1 MLLTCYKTENEQLTF
16 FYSSFHAVK
25 SSINCRT
32 RTRWCDWDLVK
43 TRYQLDTDESHN
55 DRHETSVLFSIA
67 TWQRWAGNIS
77 KYIVNSPPHPQRN
90 ILALYRK
97 CITLVWN
104 SILIFLVSWRNV
116 CYAFEYKVCCYMVL
130 IMSSLYRSI

>member
-55 DRHETSVLFSIA
+55 DRHETSVLFTA
-67 TWQRWAGNIS
+67 LQHGNVEQEIF
-77 KYIVNSPPHPQRN
+77 QN
-90 ILALYRK
+90 IL
-97 CITLVWN
+97 
-104 SILIFLVSWRNV
+104 LIVPHTHRETF
-116 CYAFEYKVCCYMVL
+116 
-130 IMSSLYRSI
+130 